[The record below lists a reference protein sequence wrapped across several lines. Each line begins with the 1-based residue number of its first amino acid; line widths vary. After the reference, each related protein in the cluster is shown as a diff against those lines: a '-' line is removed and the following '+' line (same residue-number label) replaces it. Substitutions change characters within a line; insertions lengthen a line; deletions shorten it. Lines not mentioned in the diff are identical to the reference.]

1 MLCADPGLAYSTPIL
16 KSCLDVVT
24 KARKYEDTKAQMLFY
39 FVLSIFRVFVI
50 NFLSSN
56 LFGSGLSGLGKD

>member
-1 MLCADPGLAYSTPIL
+1 MLCADPGLAYSIPIL
-16 KSCLDVVT
+16 KSCLGVVT

-50 NFLSSN
+50 KFFYLQTC
-56 LFGSGLSGLGKD
+56 FVPACPD